1 MSRGRAFLG
10 VSLVS
15 ACVLMLQLALTRLF
29 SATMYYH
36 FAFMAISLA
45 LLGSAASGVAVYLLG
60 PRADVLRPGRFLSLA
75 SLFFALSTVLA
86 LIVILANPLLPGEPG
101 STTLLRLASIYG
113 ASAVPFFFAGGAVTL
128 AIRNFAA
135 EMSRLYLY
143 DLGGAAAGGLL
154 FIPLLDSLGGVNTLL
169 AISVGA
175 AAAAALFESGGAG
188 GRIYRGLLGLAGLA
202 LVGLLVH
209 NLATARLDVRRAKG
223 LPEAE
228 NVIFAKWNSFS
239 RVTVWGNLE
248 EASVLIMIDADAG
261 TLILKDAGEPRRH
274 RYLADRVESLAY
286 HLKPGADALIMGPG
300 GGIDV
305 ATARLFW
312 AHAVT
317 AVEVNPIVAR
327 DIMSAEPFRSYAG
340 DVYRQPRVRLVVD
353 EARSFLRRAPAR
365 YDVIQATMVDTWAAT
380 AAGAFALT
388 ENNLYTVEAFKDY
401 AEHLSRDGLLSVTR
415 WHLDPPDQL
424 LRLTTL
430 TRAMMSELGLGDPPR
445 HVVIVRGT
453 PEAGGGR
460 APATFLFKKS
470 LFTDG
475 EVRTIETLAARNDFR
490 ILYTP
495 LTRPPNDFTRLL
507 EAEDPAVVWRSLPS
521 DVAPTRDNSP
531 FFFQTVRAA
540 HLGEALRA
548 QGEWR
553 KTNLGTLVLFGLL
566 GLTTALTLLFILGPL
581 ALARGRV
588 LTTHPGAKLS
598 RLGYFTCL
606 GTGFILVEVALVQ
619 KCILFLGHPVYA
631 LTVVLFSLL
640 AWSALGSWLS
650 GRIRPEQLRPRL
662 LGILG
667 GTGLLIAAAAVGL
680 SPVFYALVHLDR
692 ALRIAVTVA
701 LLAPLGIAMGM
712 PLPTGVRILARE
724 APEIIPWAW
733 GVNGAASVMGSVAA
747 LVVALLAGFDQ
758 ALLLGAAFYL
768 LAILGIRRPAPPVDP
783 APGL

>member
-1 MSRGRAFLG
+1 MSRGRTFLG

-15 ACVLMLQLALTRLF
+15 ACVLTLQLALTRLF

-60 PRADVLRPGRFLSLA
+60 PRADGLPPARSLSLA
-75 SLFFALSTVLA
+75 SFLFALSTVLA
-86 LIVILANPLLPGEPG
+86 LLVILANPLVPGEPG
-101 STTLLRLASIYG
+101 STTLFRLASIYG
-113 ASAVPFFFAGGAVTL
+113 ASALPFFFAGGAVTL
-128 AIRNFAA
+128 AIRTFAA

-143 DLGGAAAGGLL
+143 DLGGAAAGCLL
-154 FIPLLDSLGGVNTLL
+154 FIPVLDRLGGVNTVL
-169 AISVGA
+169 AVAVGGA
-175 AAAAALFESGGAG
+175 ATAALFESGGAG
-188 GRIYRGLLGLAGLA
+188 GRVYRGLLGLAGLLLA
-202 LVGLLVH
+202 GLLAH

-239 RVTVWGNLE
+239 RVTVWGSLE
-248 EASVLIMIDADAG
+248 DASVLIMIDADAG
-261 TLILKDAGEPRRH
+261 TLILRDAGEPRRH
-274 RYLADRVESLAY
+274 QYLANRVESLAY
-286 HLKPGADALIMGPG
+286 HLKPGAEALIVGAG

-327 DIMSAEPFRSYAG
+327 DIMSAEPFKSYAG
-340 DVYRQPRVRLVVD
+340 DIFGQPRVTLVVD
-353 EARSFLRRAPAR
+353 EARSFLRRAPAS

-401 AEHLSRDGLLSVTR
+401 AQHLSRDGLLSVTR
-415 WHLDPPDQL
+415 WHLEPPDQL
-424 LRLTTL
+424 LRLVTL
-430 TRAMMSELGLGDPPR
+430 TRAMMSELGLLDPPR

-470 LFTDG
+470 RFTDG
-475 EVRTIETLAARNDFR
+475 EVRTIEALAARNGFR

-495 LTRPPNDFTRLL
+495 LTRLPNDFTRLL
-507 EAEDPAVVWRSLPS
+507 EAEDPAVVWRSLAS
-521 DVAPTRDNSP
+521 DVAPPRDNSP

-566 GLTTALTLLFILGPL
+566 GLTAALTLLFVLGPL
-581 ALARGRV
+581 ALARGR
-588 LTTHPGAKLS
+588 LRATPTGELS
-598 RLGYFTCL
+598 RLGYFACL

-619 KCILFLGHPVYA
+619 KCILFLGHPAYA

-640 AWSALGSWLS
+640 AWSGIGSWLS
-650 GRIRPEQLRPRL
+650 GRIRPERLRPL
-662 LGILG
+662 LPLVLG

-680 SPVFYALVHLDR
+680 SPAFYALVHLER
-692 ALRIAVTVA
+692 ALRIGVTVA

-712 PLPTGVRILARE
+712 PLPAGVRILARE

-758 ALLLGAAFYL
+758 ALLLGAALYL
-768 LAILGIRRPAPPVDP
+768 LAIPAMRQPAPRVGP
-783 APGL
+783 ASGS